1 MANDPLKTDLNPAP
15 CIIGDLIL
23 DLLVQEDEELSN
35 KVTQFPIEDGSPAS
49 DHVIL
54 EPTTLTIVGMVTNA
68 PIASYNRPVENQA
81 RVTVKDKDKLVGEEI
96 NFAELALAYLRKI
109 MADKTLITVS
119 TKRGVWKNM
128 MVQRVSRSKSK
139 ATGDSLV
146 FTITLIEIKKVKL
159 VYVAAP
165 RKKTTSQRAQPKT
178 DSGKKALDE
187 KKVEEHKSLGYN
199 LKKGIEGAIKSFME
213 KT

>member
-1 MANDPLKTDLNPAP
+1 
-15 CIIGDLIL
+15 
-23 DLLVQEDEELSN
+23 
-35 KVTQFPIEDGSPAS
+35 
-49 DHVIL
+49 
-54 EPTTLTIVGMVTNA
+54 
-68 PIASYNRPVENQA
+68 
-81 RVTVKDKDKLVGEEI
+81 
-96 NFAELALAYLRKI
+96 

-165 RKKTTSQRAQPKT
+165 RKNTKSQRAQPKT
-178 DSGKKALDE
+178 DSGKKDLDE
-187 KKVEEHKSLGYN
+187 KPPDINESMLYKLGKGLLDTGKSL
-199 LKKGIEGAIKSFME
+199 ME
-213 KT
+213 KAL